1 MTQHTLQCPSLLNR
15 LSPPTPP
22 PCTNSVLSP
31 WASVVISHIPI
42 PVVLGV
48 FLYLAYISLY
58 GVQLV
63 HRLKLLFI
71 PSKYHR
77 EMPFTKSIRLWK
89 LNVYTTT
96 QLVLVAGLW
105 VVKLTPVAM
114 FYPGLVILLIPIHKF
129 IKRFIFTK
137 SEVNLVSTALHN
149 PDVERNDVYVLQS
162 SVTPSLLPLNLHIFP
177 LTPLL
182 SSATPHS
189 LLSATPHSLPSAT
202 PHSLPSATPHSLTS
216 GYSYSVGQRGHSRH
230 RLSNGWG

>member
-1 MTQHTLQCPSLLNR
+1 MTQHTLQCPSSTDLATL
-15 LSPPTPP
+15 PTP
-22 PCTNSVLSP
+22 CTYSVLSP

-48 FLYLAYISLY
+48 FLYPAYISLY

-63 HRLKLLFI
+63 QRLKLLFI

-114 FYPGLVILLIPIHKF
+114 FYPVLVILLIPIHRF

-137 SEVNLVSTALHN
+137 SEVSTAPHK
-149 PDVERNDVYVLQS
+149 PDAKRNDVYILRS
-162 SVTPSLLPLNLHIFP
+162 SVIPSLLPLNLHIFP
-177 LTPLL
+177 LISLLPSLPLSPLL
-182 SSATPHS
+182 LPT
-189 LLSATPHSLPSAT
+189 LSPLSP
-202 PHSLPSATPHSLTS
+202 
-216 GYSYSVGQRGHSRH
+216 YSVGQRGHSCH